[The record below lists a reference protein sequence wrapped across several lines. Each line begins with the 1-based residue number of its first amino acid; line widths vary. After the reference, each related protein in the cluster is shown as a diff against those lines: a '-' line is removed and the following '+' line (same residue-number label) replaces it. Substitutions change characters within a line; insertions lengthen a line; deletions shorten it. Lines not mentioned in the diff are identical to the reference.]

1 MASETPLPRR
11 PRGRPPRC
19 GDGFADTRTLL
30 IRHGIE
36 LLTERGVSATGLDA
50 VLRQAGVPKG
60 SFYHYF
66 ASKEAFGLA
75 LIERYGEFFAR
86 KLDRHLG
93 NRGLPPLERLQ
104 AFVDDARA
112 GMARLDYRRGCLI
125 GNLGQEM
132 GSLPE
137 SFRARLKETF
147 EDWQARFSAC
157 LKEARQAGQLAPG
170 ADTDQLAA
178 CFWIGWE
185 GAVLRAKL
193 EQTDRPLQVF
203 AGFFFAS
210 LPHG

>member
-1 MASETPLPRR
+1 MEVKPQTTRR
-11 PRGRPPRC
+11 RGRPPRQRE
-19 GDGFADTRTLL
+19 DLADTR
-30 IRHGIE
+30 E
-36 LLTERGVSATGLDA
+36 LLLRAGLEVLTEKGFSATGIDEILG
-50 VLRQAGVPKG
+50 RAGVPKG

-66 ASKEAFGLA
+66 ASKEAFGLS

-86 KLDRHLG
+86 KLDRHLD
-93 NRGLPPLERLQ
+93 NRSLPPLARLH
-104 AFVDDARA
+104 AFVDDAKV
-112 GMARLDYRRGCLI
+112 GMARLGYRRGCLI

-157 LKEARQAGQLAPG
+157 LKEAQQAGEVAQA

-178 CFWIGWE
+178 FFWIGWE

-193 EQTDRPLQVF
+193 EQTATPLEVF
-203 AGFFFAS
+203 ASFFFAS
-210 LPHG
+210 LPQG

>member
-1 MASETPLPRR
+1 MEAKPQTVRR
-11 PRGRPPRC
+11 RGRPPRQRE
-19 GDGFADTRTLL
+19 DLADTR
-30 IRHGIE
+30 E
-36 LLTERGVSATGLDA
+36 LLLRAGLEVLTEKGFSATGIDEILG
-50 VLRQAGVPKG
+50 RAGVPKG

-132 GSLPE
+132 GALPE

-157 LKEARQAGQLAPG
+157 LKEARQAGQLAP
-170 ADTDQLAA
+170 AVDTDQLAA